1 MKMIS
6 FPQVMIVV
14 NSTEIKAIFDTGA
27 SQRLLHKTVYRSLPP
42 YIQLASAETSVTFFD
57 VHNKQLTTLGKVKL
71 KIRYSEQVL
80 KQELIVTNGI
90 TEMCILGID
99 AILKQDFVLCVKTKA
114 IYIAYKDGGDRSTY
128 HREYKIGTVKE
139 EILLLRPTSEPL
151 VLGCTSLSIRIGM
164 IYLVQ

>member
-1 MKMIS
+1 
-6 FPQVMIVV
+6 MIVV
-14 NSTEIKAIFDTGA
+14 NSTEIKAIFDTGV
-27 SQRLLHKTVYRSLPP
+27 SQSLLHETVYRSLPP
-42 YIQLASAETSVTFFD
+42 FIQLDSAETSVTFFD
-57 VHNKQLTTLGKVKL
+57 VHNKQLTV
-71 KIRYSEQVL
+71 EVL

-128 HREYKIGTVKE
+128 HREYKMGTVNE

-164 IYLVQ
+164 IFLVQ

>member
-1 MKMIS
+1 
-6 FPQVMIVV
+6 MIVV
-14 NSTEIKAIFDTGA
+14 NSTEIKAIFDTGV
-27 SQRLLHKTVYRSLPP
+27 SQSLLHETVYRSLPP

-57 VHNKQLTTLGKVKL
+57 VHNKQLTV
-71 KIRYSEQVL
+71 EVL

>member
-57 VHNKQLTTLGKVKL
+57 VHNKQLTV
-71 KIRYSEQVL
+71 EVL